1 MNYELDFTSVLE
13 DAKTLFKKNWLRL
26 SLWCFAMTVLVGF
39 LQQITSFFVLYGVS
53 TPEEVQLQT
62 LLWSLVI
69 SIPQACFMLYIFQEI
84 IFHTKNIRHSMT
96 VTSVCRY
103 VLTNLFTQIIVTIAF
118 LCCIIPGFY
127 VAPRIMLA
135 PIYIADNPN
144 MSVVEAIERSWK
156 ATEGNVLTLLGF
168 GIVSLLILIAGVI
181 CFFIGIIPAMAFT
194 YVMMVVIYMRLSG
207 QDLEHTASHQPEE
220 ESFVIEE
227 KTVFRD

>member
-1 MNYELDFTSVLE
+1 M
-13 DAKTLFKKNWLRL
+13 
-26 SLWCFAMTVLVGF
+26 
-39 LQQITSFFVLYGVS
+39 
-53 TPEEVQLQT
+53 
-62 LLWSLVI
+62 
-69 SIPQACFMLYIFQEI
+69 
-84 IFHTKNIRHSMT
+84 
-96 VTSVCRY
+96 
-103 VLTNLFTQIIVTIAF
+103 QIIVTIAF

-144 MSVVEAIERSWK
+144 MSVIEAIERSWK

-194 YVMMVVIYMRLSG
+194 YVLMVVIYMRLSG